1 MISVFLC
8 IALLGGSLFAQD
20 PLEIVRRSVELDQN
34 DWEQSKNYTYIERV
48 RFTERDS
55 KGAVKKVHSN
65 ASEVLFLYGE
75 QYERKIEKDGKPLPE
90 KDRLKEQERLDKFLK
105 ERAEESEEKRRKREE
120 KRAKERAKE
129 REFAREI
136 PEAFTFELQGEEV
149 VNGHRTW
156 VVGATPKP
164 GFKPRTSGAGMLS
177 KFQGK
182 LWIDQASYRWV
193 KMEMDAIETV
203 SYGWVVARLAKG
215 TRVELQQT
223 RVNDEVWLPKSVSVR
238 LDARVALLKRL
249 QGDVEVSYGEYRKF
263 QSESKIVSTSEVV
276 QQQ

>member
-1 MISVFLC
+1 MMSALIFFT
-8 IALLGGSLFAQD
+8 LLGSSLFAQD
-20 PLEIVRRSVELDQN
+20 PLEIVKRSVELDQN
-34 DWEQSKNYTYIERV
+34 DWEQSKDYTYIERV

-55 KGAVKKVHSN
+55 KGSVKKVHSN

-90 KDRLKEQERLDKFLK
+90 KDRVKEQERLDKFLK

-136 PEAFTFELQGEEV
+136 PEAFTFEVQGEEV

-156 VVGATPKP
+156 IVAATPKA
-164 GFKPRTSGAGMLS
+164 GFKPRTAGAGVLA
-177 KFQGK
+177 KFKGK
-182 LWIDQASYRWV
+182 LWIDQATYRWV

-249 QGDVEVSYGEYRKF
+249 QGEVEVSYGEYRKF

-276 QQQ
+276 QQE